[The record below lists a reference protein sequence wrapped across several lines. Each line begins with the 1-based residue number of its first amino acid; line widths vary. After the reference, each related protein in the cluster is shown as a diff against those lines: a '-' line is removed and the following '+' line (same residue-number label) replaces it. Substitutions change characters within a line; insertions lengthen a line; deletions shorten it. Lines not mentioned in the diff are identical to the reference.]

1 MMNGRHPLDLP
12 IRYSKALTFN
22 RTVWVE
28 VKLQCNEDRIGEE
41 IIKKQVFQGSLKET
55 GRRKNS
61 S

>member
-1 MMNGRHPLDLP
+1 MESTHWICQLGTRRLL
-12 IRYSKALTFN
+12 KFN

-41 IIKKQVFQGSLKET
+41 IIKETSLSGSLKET

>member
-1 MMNGRHPLDLP
+1 MESTHWICQLGTRRLLM
-12 IRYSKALTFN
+12 FN

-41 IIKKQVFQGSLKET
+41 IIKETSLSRSLKET